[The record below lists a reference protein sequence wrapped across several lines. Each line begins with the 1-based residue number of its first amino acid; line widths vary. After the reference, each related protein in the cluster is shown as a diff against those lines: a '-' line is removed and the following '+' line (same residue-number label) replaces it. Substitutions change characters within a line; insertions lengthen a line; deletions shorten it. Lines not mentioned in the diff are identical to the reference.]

1 MAPLVD
7 HAFLD
12 KLILEQRKT
21 IRTHTFFLIGLV
33 VLGLI
38 IMFLAFILPSR
49 LSQTSAV
56 PEYVYSGIFGIGSA
70 FFVSLSSFPYKD
82 ISNRNDKI
90 VVYEFIKEKIQMLE
104 KTPRTKRAELERQ
117 LEQLSEKILDKLVVG

>member
-7 HAFLD
+7 DAFLD
-12 KLILEQRKT
+12 KLIAEQRKT
-21 IRTHTFFLIGLV
+21 IRAHKLFLIGLV
-33 VLGLI
+33 VLGVI
-38 IMFLAFILPSR
+38 IMLLAFILPSR

-90 VVYEFIKEKIQMLE
+90 VVYEFFREKIHMLE
-104 KTPRTKRAELERQ
+104 KVPKSKRSELQRQ
-117 LEQLSEKILDKLVVG
+117 LEQLSEKILDKMVVG